1 MKTALFL
8 ILLFPCFISHAQD
21 SPVAYLSAHH
31 YSFTLEKGFEGPLAD
46 TLHARLTP
54 YRLILQAEGGSHF
67 LTIYERLE
75 LDWLIFLHE
84 RMGVT
89 HFIGELGVSNAV
101 LVNKYLETGDRA
113 VYPFHKIKFLDGLRQ
128 YNQQLPAGQQ
138 LVLTGVDFE
147 RPGTYIRGLKL
158 LLPEQVPPQ
167 PISDA
172 IGLIRQ
178 APDSG
183 YDCDGTL
190 RFNHRLKQALADHE
204 QDFKAYLGSAAYAD
218 FEKIVR
224 NNGSCKDHLLNR
236 NGHMAENFLALDREI
251 TAPVYYGEFGM
262 AHTILKNHRLLASII
277 NDSAPFKNKVAV
289 INLYCYNCTTPEE
302 GASNWALNGIEKDIL
317 RYFLPLC
324 EGDFTLFDLSG
335 SDPVVAPYRA
345 YGQFLIVAKG
355 QD

>member
-8 ILLFPCFISHAQD
+8 ILLFPCFISRAQD
-21 SPVAYLSAHH
+21 SPVPYLSAHH

-46 TLHARLTP
+46 TLLARLTP

-75 LDWLIFLHE
+75 LDWLTFLHE
-84 RMGVT
+84 RMGMT

-101 LVNKYLETGDRA
+101 LVNKYLGTGDRA
-113 VYPFHKIKFLDGLRQ
+113 LYPFHKITFLDGLRQ
-128 YNQQLPAGQQ
+128 YNQQLPSGQR

-147 RPGTYIRGLKL
+147 RPSTYIRGLKL
-158 LLPEQVPPQ
+158 LLPGQPPQ
-167 PISDA
+167 ETISAA
-172 IGLIRQ
+172 IELIRQ

-190 RFNHRLKQALADHE
+190 RLNDRLKQALADHE
-204 QDFKAYLGSAAYAD
+204 QDFKAYLGSDYAD

-224 NNGSCKDHLLNR
+224 SNGSCKDPLRNR
-236 NGHMAENFLALDREI
+236 NDHMAENFLALDREI

-317 RYFLPLC
+317 HYFLPLC

-335 SDPVVAPYRA
+335 SDPVVARYRV
-345 YGQFLIVAKG
+345 YGQFLIVAKE
-355 QD
+355 QH

>member
-1 MKTALFL
+1 MKSAIGL
-8 ILLFPCFISHAQD
+8 ILLFLHLAAPAQND
-21 SPVAYLSAHH
+21 PSRYLSTHH
-31 YSFTLEKGFEGPLAD
+31 YPFSLEKGFEGPLAD

-84 RMGVT
+84 RMGMT

-113 VYPFHKIKFLDGLRQ
+113 LYPFHKITFLDGLRQ
-128 YNQQLPAGQQ
+128 YNQQLPAGQR

-147 RPGTYIRGLKL
+147 RPSTYTRGLKL
-158 LLPEQVPPQ
+158 LLPGQPP
-167 PISDA
+167 PETIAAA
-172 IGLIRQ
+172 IELIRQ

-190 RFNHRLKQALADHE
+190 HLNERLKETLADHE
-204 QDFKAYLGSAAYAD
+204 QDFKAYLGSTYAD

-224 NNGSCKDHLLNR
+224 SNGSCKDPLRNR

-277 NDSAPFKNKVAV
+277 NDSDPFKGKVAV

-302 GASNWALNGIEKDIL
+302 GASNWALKGIEKDIL
-317 RYFLPLC
+317 RYFLPFC
-324 EGDFTLFDLSG
+324 KGDFTFFDLSG
-335 SDPVVAPYRA
+335 SDPVVAPFRA
-345 YGQFLIVAKG
+345 YGQFLIIAKG
-355 QD
+355 QR

>member
-1 MKTALFL
+1 MKPALFL
-8 ILLFPCFISHAQD
+8 ILLFPCFISPAQEN
-21 SPVAYLSAHH
+21 PIPYLDAHH
-31 YSFTLEKGFEGPLAD
+31 YSFSLEKGFEGPLAD

-84 RMGVT
+84 RMGMT
-89 HFIGELGVSNAV
+89 HFTGELGVSNAV
-101 LVNKYLETGDRA
+101 LVNKYLETGDQA
-113 VYPFHKIKFLDGLRQ
+113 LYPFHKMTFLDGLRQ
-128 YNQQLPAGQQ
+128 YKRQLPTGQR

-147 RPGTYIRGLKL
+147 RPSTYIRGLKL
-158 LLPEQVPPQ
+158 LLPAQAPPQ
-167 PISDA
+167 PIIEA

-190 RFNHRLKQALADHE
+190 SLNDRLKKTLGDHE
-204 QDFKAYLGSAAYAD
+204 QELKAYLGSGYAD
-218 FEKIVR
+218 FEKIIR
-224 NNGSCKDHLLNR
+224 SNGSCKDPLRNR
-236 NGHMAENFLALDREI
+236 NGHMAENFLALDRKI

-262 AHTILKNHRLLASII
+262 AHTNLKNHRLLASII
-277 NDSAPFKNKVAV
+277 NDSDPFKDKVAV
-289 INLYCYNCTTPEE
+289 INLYCHNCTTPEE
-302 GASNWALNGIEKDIL
+302 GASNWALKGIEKDIL
-317 RYFLPLC
+317 RYFLPFC
-324 EGDFTLFDLSG
+324 KGDFTFFDLSG

-345 YGQFLIVAKG
+345 YGQFLIIAKG

>member
-1 MKTALFL
+1 MKPTLFL
-8 ILLFPCFISHAQD
+8 FLLFPCVISSAQD
-21 SPVAYLSAHH
+21 NPIPYLNAHH
-31 YSFTLEKGFEGPLAD
+31 YSFSLEKGFEGPLAD

-54 YRLILQAEGGSHF
+54 YHLILQAEGGSHF

-84 RMGVT
+84 RMGMT
-89 HFIGELGVSNAV
+89 HFIGELGISNAV
-101 LVNKYLETGDRA
+101 LVNKYLETGNRA
-113 VYPFHKIKFLDGLRQ
+113 LYPFHKITFLDGLRQ
-128 YNQQLPAGQQ
+128 YNQQLPAGQR

-147 RPGTYIRGLKL
+147 RPDTYIRGLKL
-158 LLPEQVPPQ
+158 LLPEQAPPQ

-183 YDCDGTL
+183 YDCEGTIHL
-190 RFNHRLKQALADHE
+190 NDRLKKTLADHE
-204 QDFKAYLGSAAYAD
+204 QDFKIYLGSAYAD
-218 FEKIVR
+218 FEQIVR
-224 NNGSCKDHLLNR
+224 NNGSCKDPLRNR

-262 AHTILKNHRLLASII
+262 AHTILKNRDLASII
-277 NDSAPFKNKVAV
+277 NSTVAFKEKVAV

-302 GASNWALNGIEKDIL
+302 PVSNWPLKGMENDIL

-335 SDPVVAPYRA
+335 DDQVVAPYRA
-345 YGQFLIVAKG
+345 YGQFLIVAKA

>member
-1 MKTALFL
+1 MKSPM
-8 ILLFPCFISHAQD
+8 LLAFIFSSLAVTAQD
-21 SPVAYLSAHH
+21 ELSHYLDTHH
-31 YSFTLEKGFEGPLAD
+31 YFFTLEKGFKGPLAD
-46 TLHARLTP
+46 TLHARLMP
-54 YRLILQAEGGSHF
+54 YRLILQTEGGSHF
-67 LTIYERLE
+67 LTIYEGLE
-75 LDWLIFLHE
+75 LGWLKFLHE
-84 RMGVT
+84 RMGMT

-113 VYPFHKIKFLDGLRQ
+113 LYPFHKITFLDGLRQ
-128 YNQQLPAGQQ
+128 YNQQFPAGQR

-147 RPGTYIRGLKL
+147 RPGTFIRGLKL
-158 LLPEQVPPQ
+158 LLPEKVSPQ

-190 RFNHRLKQALADHE
+190 RFNERLKETLADHE
-204 QDFKAYLGSAAYAD
+204 QDFKAYLGSTYAD

-224 NNGSCKDHLLNR
+224 NNGSCKDPLRNR
-236 NGHMAENFLALDREI
+236 NGHMAENFLAFDREI

-277 NDSAPFKNKVAV
+277 NDSDLFKDKVAV

-302 GASNWALNGIEKDIL
+302 GASNWALKGIEKDIL
-317 RYFLPLC
+317 RYFLPFC
-324 EGDFTLFDLSG
+324 KGDFTFFDLSG
-335 SDPVVAPYRA
+335 SDRVVAPYRA

>member
-1 MKTALFL
+1 M
-8 ILLFPCFISHAQD
+8 LLAFIFFSLAVTAQD
-21 SPVAYLSAHH
+21 ELSHYLDTHH
-31 YSFTLEKGFEGPLAD
+31 YPFTLEKGFEGLLAD
-46 TLHARLTP
+46 TLHARLAP

-84 RMGVT
+84 RMDMT

-101 LVNKYLETGDRA
+101 LINKYLETGDRA
-113 VYPFHKIKFLDGLRQ
+113 LYPFHKITFLDGLLQ
-128 YNQQLPAGQQ
+128 YNQQLPAGQR

-147 RPGTYIRGLKL
+147 RPSTYTRGLKL
-158 LLPEQVPPQ
+158 LLPGQPP
-167 PISDA
+167 PETIAAA
-172 IGLIRQ
+172 IELIRQ

-190 RFNHRLKQALADHE
+190 HLNERLKETLADHE
-204 QDFKAYLGSAAYAD
+204 QDFKAYLGSTYAD

-224 NNGSCKDHLLNR
+224 SNGSCKDPLRNR

-277 NDSAPFKNKVAV
+277 NDSDPFKGKVAV

-302 GASNWALNGIEKDIL
+302 GASNWALKGIEKDIL
-317 RYFLPLC
+317 RYFLPFC
-324 EGDFTLFDLSG
+324 KGDFTFFDLSG
-335 SDPVVAPYRA
+335 SDPVVAPFRA
-345 YGQFLIVAKG
+345 YGQFLIIAKG
-355 QD
+355 QR